1 MCCAET
7 STVNSIGEEVKYS
20 YGKIN
25 IGMPV
30 YMDDIATAGKAEH
43 IRKGIKNCARMEKEK
58 KKSFGLKKTK
68 YMIVKTGREE
78 EEEIN
83 EAVKAGRIQRTD
95 KCKYLGVT
103 ISTDGQLT
111 EHIKE
116 LNSTCDT
123 INREISA
130 IGVKTQVG
138 KEEVRVKFKLFETC
152 LMPALL
158 YGMETWKKLS
168 KAEVQNVEKIQGKA
182 LKRIFSLPI
191 TTPYIGLI
199 IETGVWPAEQ
209 RINYSSLMLYHNIIS
224 SSKDRLV
231 KQIIQEQRAQNHS
244 NTVYDKVG
252 TIAKELNI
260 KLEKAV
266 IMKKSDWKR
275 TAKDKIQ
282 NQIQERVEKE
292 MENKTKLRTVR
303 EDKWERKEY
312 ITTCDSDL
320 VKDII
325 KIRLHIW
332 ELKKNYPREEEDTK
346 CPICN
351 Q

>member
-1 MCCAET
+1 M
-7 STVNSIGEEVKYS
+7 
-20 YGKIN
+20 
-25 IGMPV
+25 
-30 YMDDIATAGKAEH
+30 ATAQYTF
-43 IRKGIKNCARMEKEK
+43 I
-58 KKSFGLKKTK
+58 L
-68 YMIVKTGREE
+68 
-78 EEEIN
+78 
-83 EAVKAGRIQRTD
+83 D
-95 KCKYLGVT
+95 
-103 ISTDGQLT
+103 STSSQ
-111 EHIKE
+111 
-116 LNSTCDT
+116 
-123 INREISA
+123 
-130 IGVKTQVG
+130 
-138 KEEVRVKFKLFETC
+138 
-152 LMPALL
+152 
-158 YGMETWKKLS
+158 LS
-168 KAEVQNVEKIQGKA
+168 KAEIQSPEKNQGKA
-182 LKRIFSLPI
+182 LKRIFSLSMA
-191 TTPYIGLI
+191 TPYIGLM

-209 RINYSSLMLYHNIIS
+209 RINYSSLMLYHNIIN

-244 NTVYDKVG
+244 NTFYDKVR
-252 TIAKELNI
+252 TIAEELNI

-275 TAKDKIQ
+275 TVKDKIQ

-325 KIRLHIW
+325 KIRLHMW

-351 Q
+351 QKEDTT